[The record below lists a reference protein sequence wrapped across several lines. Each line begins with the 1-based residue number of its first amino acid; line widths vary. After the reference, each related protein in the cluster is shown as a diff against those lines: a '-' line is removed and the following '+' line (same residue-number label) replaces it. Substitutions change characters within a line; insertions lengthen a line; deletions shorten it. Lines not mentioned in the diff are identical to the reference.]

1 MVYIQKSKQEPEI
14 LADFKAQETEDWK
27 PYFGNLSDD
36 RANNKLYRT
45 DFVNFLKKEQGNLCC
60 YCGDDFA
67 ALTIEGT
74 LHSNEIIKY
83 EVLIEH
89 FLPQSRFKH
98 FELDYYNLF
107 ASCKIC
113 KTDAKKEHKEIH
125 CGDAKDKHLIPNYLL
140 DPDCENY
147 FEYKHSGE
155 ILPKDCSF
163 SSFKECSENLNKL
176 KLKQLVTYH
185 TILLLNLNTDTLKI
199 RRKAFFMNYATELAK
214 KNKEELGKELGE
226 YTHNQKKNLRF
237 KGLALF
243 LIKMRLAKLF

>member
-1 MVYIQKSKQEPEI
+1 M
-14 LADFKAQETEDWK
+14 
-27 PYFGNLSDD
+27 
-36 RANNKLYRT
+36 
-45 DFVNFLKKEQGNLCC
+45 CC
-60 YCGDDFA
+60 YCCDDFDN
-67 ALTIEGT
+67 LTIGGA
-74 LHSNEIIKY
+74 LHDNEIIKY

-98 FELDYYNLF
+98 CELDYYNLF

-147 FEYKHSGE
+147 FEYKHNGE

-163 SSFKECSENLNKL
+163 GSFKECGENLNKL
-176 KLKQLVTYH
+176 KPKQLVTYH

-199 RRKAFFMNYATELAK
+199 RRKAFFMNYAAELAK
-214 KNKEELGKELGE
+214 KDKDELSKELEG
-226 YTHNQKKNLRF
+226 YSFNHKRKLRF

-243 LIKMRLAKLF
+243 LIKMRLAKLS